1 MKYIKTYDS
10 FKWCILFLGL
20 FIHSKTTQGAWFLA
34 LGSSASF
41 EKCNLRQL
49 SADGRF
55 ILDRINGSVSIWD
68 LKDRESTKYCDFLE
82 KNSIINVNSRFF
94 ALSPNGKNILT
105 QKENNAFLWN
115 DSEELIPLDSKE
127 SWPLACNSNGKIIV
141 GSSEKQAT
149 IWEFNQ
155 HKNTYKLNLIDL
167 TSITDSSDISS
178 SATAIT
184 PKGDIVTGWIET
196 PNETTGFYWTSKKG
210 AQKINHLS
218 SGKRTYPLAISSD
231 GTTIVG
237 KSNNK
242 AFKFTLPSLSKKSF
256 NSSSSSIELGTLPDQ
271 KTSQAKAVTADGS
284 IIIGESG
291 DDAFI
296 WTKEYGI
303 QNLQDFLINK
313 CNLKEELKNWHIHT
327 AHGISDDGLSILG
340 AGINPE
346 GRLQNFAVYLG
357 E

>member
-10 FKWCILFLGL
+10 LKLCIFFLGL
-20 FIHSKTTQGAWFLA
+20 LTGLKATQGTWFLP
-34 LGSSASF
+34 LGSSTSF

-49 SADGRF
+49 SADGSF
-55 ILDRINGSVSIWD
+55 ILDHIGGSVYIFG
-68 LKDRESTKYCDFLE
+68 LKDREFTKYCDLLE
-82 KNSIINVNSRFF
+82 KNSIINVNPRFF

-115 DSEELIPLDSKE
+115 DSEELIPLDYKE
-127 SWPLACNSNGKIIV
+127 SWPLACNINGKIII
-141 GSSEKQAT
+141 GSSDKQAAV
-149 IWEFNQ
+149 WEFNQ
-155 HKNTYKLNLIDL
+155 DKNTYKLNLIDL

-178 SATAIT
+178 TATAIT
-184 PKGDIVTGWIET
+184 PKGDIITGWIET
-196 PNETTGFYWTSKKG
+196 SNQTTGFYWTLKTG
-210 AQKINHLS
+210 TQKINHLS
-218 SGKRTYPLAISSD
+218 DGKRTYPLAISSD

-242 AFKFTLPSLSKKSF
+242 AFKFTLPRLSKKSF

-296 WTKEYGI
+296 WTEKNGM
-303 QNLQDFLINK
+303 QNLQDFFINK
-313 CNLKEELKNWHIHT
+313 CNLKEELKNWRIHT